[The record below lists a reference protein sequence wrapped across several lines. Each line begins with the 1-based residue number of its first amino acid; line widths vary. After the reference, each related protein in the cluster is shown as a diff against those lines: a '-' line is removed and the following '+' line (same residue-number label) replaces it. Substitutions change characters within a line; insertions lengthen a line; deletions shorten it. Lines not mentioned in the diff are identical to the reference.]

1 MKLYPQT
8 IKGISTENCIKTLLW
23 TDTGS
28 KIDRHW
34 TLKTKQ
40 TDSRTVEIWAV
51 HDRKKT
57 MVRATKEPEVF
68 KALRIRVSEGKEGLV
83 LKPRYGYGY
92 GTGAFA
98 ADSLLFVTA
107 LWLIWLVC
115 TVCAVL
121 MNKGVIHD
129 RGMYDVAYAVSLVIP
144 IPAVF
149 LTIRSVR
156 ANKLDKSRLTVIL
169 KAVKSKLGTDF
180 SRKKT
185 DIT

>member
-57 MVRATKEPEVF
+57 MVRATKDPEVF
-68 KALRIRVSEGKEGLV
+68 RVLRIRVSNGKEGLV
-83 LKPRYGYGY
+83 LKPRYGYGTD
-92 GTGAFA
+92 GFA
-98 ADSLLFVTA
+98 ADSLLFVAA

-115 TVCAVL
+115 TASALL
-121 MNKGVIHD
+121 MSSGVIIG
-129 RGMYDVAYAVSLVIP
+129 REMYAAAQAVALVFP

-149 LTIRSVR
+149 LTVRSVR
-156 ANKLDKSRLTVIL
+156 AYRLDKSRLEVIL
-169 KAVKSKLGTDF
+169 KTVRSKLGTDF
-180 SRKKT
+180 SRKQ
-185 DIT
+185 